1 MFRQA
6 RRRLTLLYIGLF
18 AFVLGVFSVVFYVG
32 FRTVLGPAFDV
43 APDLSTAQAAGL
55 AYRVALERVGIALI
69 VANVVTVGLVG
80 TVAWI
85 LANRTLRPIR
95 DAHARQRRFVADA
108 SHEMR
113 TPLAAIR
120 ATAESGLEQATT
132 AEAMRRGMTT
142 IVASTE
148 RLTRITNDL
157 LLLARTDDRI
167 LGSPPE
173 PFDLSVTVAESIAT
187 FHLAQPGSRPSRVN
201 LAPDLRVGGDPAI
214 TERIVTNL
222 FDNAFRYGG
231 PAVSV
236 TVATSATERE
246 ALVEVSD
253 NGPGIATVDLARI
266 FEPFFRVRAD
276 AGSPEGNG
284 LGLAIARSLAE
295 RTGGRLT
302 VSSQPGIGSTFRLT
316 LPRLR

>member
-1 MFRQA
+1 MFQQA

-18 AFVLGVFSVVFYVG
+18 ALVLAVFSIVFY
-32 FRTVLGPAFDV
+32 FAFQAVLGPAFDV
-43 APDLSTAQAAGL
+43 APDLAPEQAAGL

-69 VANVVTVGLVG
+69 AANILTVGLVG

-95 DAHARQRRFVADA
+95 EAHARQRRFVADA

-120 ATAESGLEQATT
+120 ATAESSLEPSATAAGIQA
-132 AEAMRRGMTT
+132 GMAS

-157 LLLARTDDRI
+157 LLLARTDDRT
-167 LGSPPE
+167 LATPAE
-173 PFDLSVTVAESIAT
+173 RFDLSVTVAEAIAT
-187 FHLAQPGSRPSRVN
+187 FRVARPASHLGRIN
-201 LAPDLRVGGDPAI
+201 LAPDARVSGDPAN

-222 FDNAFRYGG
+222 LDNAFRYGG
-231 PAVSV
+231 PAVVV
-236 TVATSATERE
+236 TVTTSTTERE
-246 ALVEVSD
+246 AVVEVAD
-253 NGPGIATVDLARI
+253 NGPGIAPVDLGRI
-266 FEPFFRVRAD
+266 FEPFYRVHPD
-276 AGSPEGNG
+276 AASPEGNG

-295 RTGGRLT
+295 RIGGRLT
-302 VSSQPGIGSTFRLT
+302 AASQVGSGSTFRLS
-316 LPRLR
+316 LPRIR